1 VIVLL
6 GAMAIFAAIS
16 LMFRSTSAT
25 ATSSQT
31 VAGFATASAA
41 LEQFASTAAR
51 LPCPADPSADTGDA
65 VPPGPN
71 PTCTFPA
78 GTIPWRTIGMSRE
91 DALDAWGWKIG
102 YRVYTGN
109 AGSLTQAEGASLVH
123 CDTNPA
129 LPAGKTPLV
138 GNSGGTCRPTHNTR
152 HTDFLVGKGLT
163 VTDFG
168 TAHSDVAY
176 VLVSFGPSGNGGYT
190 SAGLQK
196 QPPPTN
202 DHELANTTA
211 TGPFVA
217 RASTTT
223 GLQPASAN
231 FFDDV
236 LFYRKLT
243 DFVKGANLSAR
254 DWPDALAGGR
264 FDTATLAGTL
274 GSAPSYGDL
283 GTATLY
289 LANAHVV
296 GFDASGNQNL
306 SFAQSG
312 SNEGLGVVGGGSN
325 TLSSNGAGEGIRIQM
340 ALPARRFAITLNH
353 FGTGDFIIFPYAERV
368 QLTFLNGATTVDTI
382 VKPGCR
388 ADGGLASYSV
398 TASGDFNKV
407 EIRPLVSTLFF
418 IDSAFYLSEFQTC
431 AAGASPCTTSL
442 ATAANTCP

>member
-123 CDTNPA
+123 CDTNPV

-152 HTDFLVGKGLT
+152 HTDFLDGKGLT

-196 QPPPTN
+196 QPVPTN
-202 DHELANTTA
+202 ADESANTTA

-223 GLQPASAN
+223 GLQPASVN

-254 DWPDALAGGR
+254 DWPELTVTSNIVLNA
-264 FDTATLAGTL
+264 ATVGAAVGDSVSFGDNLRATSIDL
-274 GSAPSYGDL
+274 GSARIS
-283 GTATLY
+283 
-289 LANAHVV
+289 
-296 GFDASGNQNL
+296 GFRSGNRTTNL
-306 SFAQSG
+306 SFEEGANGTSG
-312 SNEGLGVVGGGSN
+312 DGIGGIGINRTN
-325 TLSSNGAGEGIRIQM
+325 TLISSAGAEFVRIDFDDKVEF
-340 ALPARRFAITLNH
+340 RFYDGGTLV
-353 FGTGDFIIFPYAERV
+353 GSPILKG
-368 QLTFLNGATTVDTI
+368 
-382 VKPGCR
+382 GCN
-388 ADGGLASYSV
+388 ADGGLASFSLDPGGAYDSV
-398 TASGDFNKV
+398 DIIPLSATAAGGYT
-407 EIRPLVSTLFF
+407 STSALL
-418 IDSAFYLSEFQTC
+418 ISAFAAC
-431 AAGASPCTTSL
+431 AAGPGLCHTPLEIANPTS
-442 ATAANTCP
+442 TCP